1 MQEINVYLYC
11 EREEKSI
18 YMFTDEWQGIEIDT
32 KEWKSIGAS
41 GVFRRTGNMLVSVM
55 GGISGGRG
63 KVEKVEEV
71 MSLGNFLTSSWD
83 SAQRQMEAGGGEGL
97 RNESKVAGIAGV
109 GFS

>member
-1 MQEINVYLYC
+1 ML
-11 EREEKSI
+11 
-18 YMFTDEWQGIEIDT
+18 
-32 KEWKSIGAS
+32 
-41 GVFRRTGNMLVSVM
+41 RRAGNMLVSVM
-55 GGISGGRG
+55 GRIAGEEG
-63 KVEKVEEV
+63 KVKKVEEV